1 MDRSVYDRG
10 IVNVGNAYRLKRAM
24 KRAEQGEE
32 LTVLFLGG
40 SITQDSA
47 AIVHEKCYAYRTF
60 KWWRQNFPKASIRY
74 VNAGIGATDSRF
86 AAARLSEDV
95 LLKHPDVVYCEFSVN
110 DENTAL
116 YKESFEGVIRGILT
130 APGEPALFLFNNVFY
145 DDGRS
150 AQEVHNEVAMY
161 YDLPIVSIRD
171 SIFEELLLGNL
182 NRADI
187 TADNLHPNDYGHE
200 LVAGVITNLMDIIR
214 ERFLT
219 EDEAVTPYVLPIK
232 ALTANRF
239 FGAKRYRNDYEG
251 IIANGFLKDESEQQ
265 GVRDVFK
272 KGFFADQAGAELTFS
287 VAAAAIYVQYRK
299 TIAHPAGIAEVFVDG
314 EPAGVLDANF
324 EETWGDCLF
333 MQQVYD
339 GRSFEKHTV
348 TIRLR
353 EVPEGMEKPFYLVA
367 VLTRNA

>member
-10 IVNVGNAYRLKRAM
+10 IVNVGNAYRMQRVM
-24 KRAEQGEE
+24 QRAENGESI
-32 LTVLFLGG
+32 TVVFLGG

-47 AIVHEKCYAYRTF
+47 ATVHEKCYAYRTYL
-60 KWWRQNFPKASIRY
+60 WWCENFPKASICY

-95 LLKHPDVVYCEFSVN
+95 LSKHPDVVYCEFSVN

-150 AQEVHNEVAMY
+150 AQEVHNEVALY
-161 YDLPIVSIRD
+161 YDLPVVSIRD
-171 SIFEELLLGNL
+171 SIYEEILLGNL
-182 NRADI
+182 TRSLI
-187 TADNLHPNDYGHE
+187 TADNLHPNDYGHS
-200 LVAGVITNLMDIIR
+200 LVADVITNLMDILK

-219 EDEAVTPYVLPIK
+219 DGERVEAYFVPAP
-232 ALTANRF
+232 LTKNRF
-239 FGAKRYRNDYEG
+239 FGAKRYRNDYSLVRS
-251 IIANGFLKDESEQQ
+251 NGFIKDEATEN

-272 KGFFADQAGAELTFS
+272 KGFYAYDAGAEITFS
-287 VAAAAIYVQYRK
+287 VEAAAIYLQYRK

-314 EPAGVLDANF
+314 VKAGELDANF
-324 EETWGDCLF
+324 EETWGDCLYLEK
-333 MQQVYD
+333 VYE
-339 GRSFEKHTV
+339 GEEVLKHTLTV
-348 TIRLR
+348 SLS
-353 EVPEGMEKPFYLVA
+353 EVPAGMEKPFYLVS